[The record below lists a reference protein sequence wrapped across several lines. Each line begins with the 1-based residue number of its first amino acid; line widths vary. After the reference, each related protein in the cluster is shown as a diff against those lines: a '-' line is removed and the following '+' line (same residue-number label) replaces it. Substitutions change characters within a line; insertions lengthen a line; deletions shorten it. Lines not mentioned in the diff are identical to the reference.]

1 MKDNNPIVFQDKTIR
16 RTSVNDEWFFSVA
29 DVVAA
34 LTDSI
39 NPSDYIK
46 KLRRRDPILAQGWG
60 QIVTPLSVE
69 TAGGARL
76 RAIAGPRLGSP
87 ADGAKCIR

>member
-1 MKDNNPIVFQDKTIR
+1 MKSNKLIVFQDKTIR
-16 RTSVNDEWFFSVA
+16 RTLVNDEWFFAVV

-34 LTDSI
+34 LADSV
-39 NPSDYIK
+39 NPGDYIK

-69 TAGGARL
+69 TAGGTQKVNCA
-76 RAIAGPRLGSP
+76 
-87 ADGAKCIR
+87 